1 MFSIREECIG
11 ERTYRGENQEQ
22 YICLSDQK
30 QILIC
35 LVGSSSPRVLKRVF
49 FGDACF
55 KEKGHGM
62 LLGYKDMDKINVFY
76 TGKNV

>member
-1 MFSIREECIG
+1 MYRGGECIG
-11 ERTYRGENQEQ
+11 GRMYRGENQEQ
-22 YICLSDQK
+22 YICPFDQK

-35 LVGSSSPRVLKRVF
+35 LVGEYSPECLKRVF
-49 FGDACF
+49 FGDPCL

-62 LLGYKDMDKINVFY
+62 LLEYKDMEKNNVLY